1 MGHLI
6 DPDDCVLAVIDVQP
20 GFLARVEDG
29 EDIVRRI
36 AFLAMSAQF
45 CAIPVIATVESPE
58 TWGPLDPR
66 LAGHT
71 AVRKEVFGL
80 ADDPLAGAAVRDTG
94 RETVV
99 LTGLETDVCVAHSAL
114 GLLDSGRRR
123 GGRRGRRRLTGRRAW
138 RRPRANAARGSRVR
152 GHQAAALRV
161 DAHRRPIAR
170 IRRRTPRAGR
180 ATGRAA
186 VAPVCAPAARSP
198 NVAPAVHTPCNKG
211 V

>member
-20 GFLARVEDG
+20 GFLARVDDG
-29 EDIVRRI
+29 DDIVQRI
-36 AFLAMSAQF
+36 AFLAMGAQF

-94 RETVV
+94 RGTVV

-114 GLLDSGRRR
+114 GLLDSGRRVVVVEDAV
-123 GGRRGRRRLTGRRAW
+123 GSPGSRAR
-138 RRPRANAARGSRVR
+138 RRPRADAARGSRVR

-170 IRRRTPRAGR
+170 IHRRASRAGR
-180 ATGRAA
+180 AAGRAA
-186 VAPVCAPAARSP
+186 VAPVCAPTARSP
-198 NVAPAVHTPCNKG
+198 NVASAVHTPCNKG